1 VVPQRPAASEIRDS
15 PVPAGLQSRAVP
27 AVRRSERLLR
37 RRHIFAVSGRVAS
50 ASSPMKSPRLHARDA
65 CATVGTFIVPRC
77 RLAAWPTASAV
88 PIIAAILTC
97 PTLHSQCVL
106 DLQQSTLSNESV
118 RLRLPEVGSSG
129 PVSIEYRGQ
138 VASAD
143 HWYYCVTGGMQSGRA
158 NFRSRG
164 KVVAVEP
171 LETGPERAKVRLT
184 RLTDE
189 PDEPDLG
196 TFELVYELLRGR
208 TAIHHEMTFTPQHAL
223 TLRAYEFFVASE
235 EAGADTHRLHFLGG
249 GWQVASMPAQTSAAY
264 GRIAFPCRHP
274 WAALENVA
282 AGWAMAVGTPP
293 ADVRQLQYA
302 IDFKRFEFSRT
313 AGHVGPKTPLHDF
326 ALIAFGEDVHQLAQ
340 WQREFESGVVRP
352 PRDAEPELPRPDLSR
367 PARPARFERAVDA
380 SERGCRVTSG
390 GLELT
395 VDRETG
401 ALRQLEAQGQ
411 ELLTQPGGVVFIEWP
426 DRKRLGPEGA
436 VSNWRVNH
444 DALEYEWTAGS
455 LTAHHTIGAL
465 GDHTAWTVEV
475 RNGTPDPRL
484 LEVRF
489 ALPLRL
495 ADEDWYYWDGLA
507 LRAVDGRTS
516 EAVLNTLVPGEIL
529 SQGVFPATC
538 LHNGDVGVALGMAPM
553 QIESFYG
560 AQVSPATGA
569 LDTYAYTVRWALP
582 PGTTRSGAFVL
593 YAIEPQW
600 SWRSCIDRYWRCWPE
615 VFAAP
620 SRDDIWGLYAASSP
634 PHIHSQGDKFI
645 ERCRRLRVGGMELY
659 APFNK
664 TGDFY
669 PDAEPMYV
677 RGDRE
682 LTADDMRA
690 LYETANIA
698 SCNLSYVIPTKC
710 EREMAQAKFAD
721 SVIRLSDGSMFLRDA
736 WDVMGGGRE
745 KLAGMFAW
753 GNAFGESLRSELR
766 KIVANYSPDGFYL
779 DNGAFVWQDYG
790 RQTEWAAFDDEGRVY
805 TNGGI
810 PYAKLLDDLKTFAPE
825 VQRNPGE
832 FIQYF
837 SGFRGQSHLTNIV
850 GSQTHYIRSHR
861 LIMGHKPI
869 FPGHPDR
876 IGSKA
881 DLYDMLEFGGLPW
894 LVGLRPQGEAFAQA
908 WAPIAIAL
916 ARAGWQPIPDAA
928 VDDARVRVERFGEGE
943 PTLFTVRNLCEESVA
958 TTLHLRGLFPELSDF
973 LGRAD
978 LRPVVK
984 EGQGITDVE
993 VGIPAGEM
1001 LFLTSRPRDRG
1012 EPRTWPHAP
1021 FLAEA
1026 QPTSIVLPP
1035 EPSTGEQRTARR
1047 IKGFIEVQA
1056 ELLGKPAAV
1065 EIVSDEGAA
1074 SHPNRVLIRRSD
1086 RSPRLEAP
1094 DAQILVVSLTDE
1106 GAARELLSDYYDTIA
1121 VPLSDEP
1128 PRWRP

>member
-1 VVPQRPAASEIRDS
+1 MIPQRPA
-15 PVPAGLQSRAVP
+15 
-27 AVRRSERLLR
+27 
-37 RRHIFAVSGRVAS
+37 
-50 ASSPMKSPRLHARDA
+50 
-65 CATVGTFIVPRC
+65 
-77 RLAAWPTASAV
+77 ASAV
-88 PIIAAILTC
+88 PIIAAILAC
-97 PTLHSQCVL
+97 PTLHSQCVV
-106 DLQQSTLSNESV
+106 DLQRSTLSNESV
-118 RLRLPEVGSSG
+118 RLRLPEVGSTG
-129 PVSIEYRGQ
+129 PVSVEYRDRL
-138 VASAD
+138 ASPD

-164 KVVAVEP
+164 RVVAVDP
-171 LETGPERAKVRLT
+171 LETGPERAKVRVI

-196 TFELVYELLRGR
+196 SFELVYELVRGR
-208 TAIHHEMTFTPQHAL
+208 AAIRHEMAFIPQRAL
-223 TLRAYEFFVASE
+223 MLRAYEFFVATE
-235 EAGADTHRLHFLGG
+235 DANADTYRLHFIDN

-274 WAALENVA
+274 WAGLENVS
-282 AGWAMAVGTPP
+282 AGWTMAVGTPA

-313 AGHVGPKTPLHDF
+313 AGHVTPATPLRDF
-326 ALIAFGEDVHQLAQ
+326 ALIAFGEDANELAQ
-340 WQREFESGVVRP
+340 WQREFEAGTVRP

-367 PARPARFERAVDA
+367 PARPARFERAVDTG
-380 SERGCRVTSG
+380 ERDCRVTSG

-395 VDRETG
+395 VDRGTG
-401 ALRQLEAQGQ
+401 ALRQLEAQGR
-411 ELLTQPGGVVFIEWP
+411 ELLTEPGGAVFLEWP
-426 DRKRLGPEGA
+426 DHRRLGPEGQ
-436 VSNWRVNH
+436 VSRWRVS
-444 DALEYEWTAGS
+444 DEALQYEWTAGP
-455 LTAHHTIGAL
+455 LIARHTIEAR

-475 RNGTPDPRL
+475 RNAGSDTRL

-495 ADEDWYYWDGLA
+495 ADDDWYYWDGLA
-507 LRAVDGRTS
+507 LSAVDGRTS

-529 SQGVFPATC
+529 SQGIFPATC
-538 LHNGDVGVALGMAPM
+538 LHNREVGLALGMAPM

-560 AQVSPATGA
+560 SRVSPATGP

-582 PGTTRSGAFVL
+582 PGTTRSTTFVL

-620 SRDDIWGLYAASSP
+620 DRDDIWGLYAASSP

-664 TGDFY
+664 TGDFH
-669 PDAEPMYV
+669 PDSEPMYV

-682 LTADDMRA
+682 LTAADMRA

-710 EREMAQAKFAD
+710 EREMAQAEFAD
-721 SVIRLSDGSMFLRDA
+721 SVIRLHDGSMFLQDV

-766 KIVANYSPDGFYL
+766 EIVENYRPDGFYL

-790 RQTEWAAFDDEGRVY
+790 RQTEWAAFDDEGRIY

-810 PYAKLLDDLKTFAPE
+810 PYAELLDDLKTFAPE

-861 LIMGHKPI
+861 LIMGYKPI

-908 WAPIAIAL
+908 WAPVASAL
-916 ARAGWQPIPDAA
+916 ARAGWQPIPDAVA
-928 VDDARVRVERFGEGE
+928 DDARVRVERFGKDES
-943 PTLFTVRNLCEESVA
+943 TLFTVRNLSEETVA
-958 TTLHLRGLFPELSDF
+958 TTLRVRGVYPGLSDF

-978 LRPVVK
+978 LQPVVK
-984 EGQGITDVE
+984 EDEGLTGLKVE
-993 VGIPAGEM
+993 IPAGEM

-1012 EPRTWPHAP
+1012 DPRTWPDAP

-1026 QPTSIVLPP
+1026 QPTSIVLPS
-1035 EPSTGEQRTARR
+1035 EPSTSEQHTARR

-1056 ELLGKPAAV
+1056 ELLGTPAAV
-1065 EIVSDEGAA
+1065 EIVSNEGAV
-1074 SHPNRVLIRRSD
+1074 SHPNRVLIRRSH
-1086 RSPRLEAP
+1086 RTARLEAP
-1094 DAQILVVSLTDE
+1094 DPQTLVVNL
-1106 GAARELLSDYYDTIA
+1106 AAEEHATRRLLSDYLDTIA